1 MLYANDKRPTNL
13 PAFFASLTDN
23 DDGTYSLV
31 YYPTLSGTV
40 NLSISANETE
50 ILGSPFTINIKVGGT
65 APPVFVP
72 SLTLSV
78 FPILTRPFRLRSDY
92 IFSPS
97 NSTFYGNGLSPNPVC
112 TAVREFDIQVFDMP
126 AAVPAHGSIS
136 FRSITDDVWVADHRQ
151 VWDTSA
157 CGRAC
162 IQRHHPCHDERR
174 GDVLRGQRSHGQSK
188 RNLPVSLFSS

>member
-1 MLYANDKRPTNL
+1 MLDANDKRPTNL

-72 SLTLSV
+72 SLTLSRLPNSHAT
-78 FPILTRPFRLRSDY
+78 FSSSFRLH
-92 IFSPS
+92 
-97 NSTFYGNGLSPNPVC
+97 L
-112 TAVREFDIQVFDMP
+112 
-126 AAVPAHGSIS
+126 
-136 FRSITDDVWVADHRQ
+136 
-151 VWDTSA
+151 
-157 CGRAC
+157 
-162 IQRHHPCHDERR
+162 
-174 GDVLRGQRSHGQSK
+174 
-188 RNLPVSLFSS
+188 LPVELNLLRQWLVTEPSVYRRQGV